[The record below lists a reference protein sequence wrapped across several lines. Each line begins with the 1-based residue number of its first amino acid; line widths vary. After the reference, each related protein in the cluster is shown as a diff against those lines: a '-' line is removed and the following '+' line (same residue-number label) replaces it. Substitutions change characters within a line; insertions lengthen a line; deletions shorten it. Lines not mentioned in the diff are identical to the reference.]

1 REPIMLSNGCGN
13 WAALR
18 QTTNTLSASNQSLAG
33 NCKINSLSVQ
43 PTPAFVVNP

>member
-1 REPIMLSNGCGN
+1 N
-13 WAALR
+13 A
-18 QTTNTLSASNQSLAG
+18 TNTLSASNQSLAG